1 MTEKTVLKD
10 QIVRNALIVRT
21 SLVGVG
27 ANVLLAAMKAAVG
40 LLTNS
45 IAVVLDA
52 VNNLSDALSSIITIV
67 GARLSAKKPDR
78 KHPLGYGRI
87 EYFSAMIVA
96 ALVLY
101 AGLTA
106 LVESVKKIITP
117 EKAEYTLL
125 SLLLIAAAVAAKLVL
140 GAYVTAQ
147 GKKAD
152 SDALVASG
160 SDARFDAILSGSVL
174 ACAIL
179 YMLTGLSLEA
189 YVGVVIAA
197 FIIKSGIEMLGGT
210 LDDLLG
216 ARTDPELSRR
226 IKSLICE
233 EEGVR
238 GAYDLFLNNYGPGR
252 NYATVHIEVA
262 DTTTAAELDRM
273 TRSMQARVMRET
285 GIVLAGVGVY
295 SHNTTDEECRALRS
309 RVTKA
314 VMAHE
319 GTLQVHGFYL
329 DSEAK
334 ELRFDVVFSFDV
346 DARALLEEIRQEVQ
360 EMVPDYTVIIAPDL
374 DLSD

>member
-1 MTEKTVLKD
+1 M
-10 QIVRNALIVRT
+10 
-21 SLVGVG
+21 
-27 ANVLLAAMKAAVG
+27 
-40 LLTNS
+40 
-45 IAVVLDA
+45 
-52 VNNLSDALSSIITIV
+52 
-67 GARLSAKKPDR
+67 
-78 KHPLGYGRI
+78 
-87 EYFSAMIVA
+87 
-96 ALVLY
+96 
-101 AGLTA
+101 
-106 LVESVKKIITP
+106 
-117 EKAEYTLL
+117 
-125 SLLLIAAAVAAKLVL
+125 
-140 GAYVTAQ
+140 
-147 GKKAD
+147 
-152 SDALVASG
+152 ASG

-233 EEGVR
+233 EDGVR

-295 SHNTTDEECRALRS
+295 SHNTTDEEGRALRS

-346 DARALLEEIRQEVQ
+346 DARTLLEEIRQEVQ
-360 EMVPDYTVIIAPDL
+360 KMVPDYTVIIAPDL

>member
-10 QIVRNALIVRT
+10 QSVRNALIVRT

-67 GARLSAKKPDR
+67 GAGLSAKKPDR

-262 DTTTAAELDRM
+262 DTTTAADLDRM
-273 TRSMQARVMRET
+273 TRSM
-285 GIVLAGVGVY
+285 LAGVGVY
-295 SHNTTDEECRALRS
+295 SHNTTDEEGRALRS

-346 DARALLEEIRQEVQ
+346 DDRALLEEIRQEVQ

>member
-1 MTEKTVLKD
+1 MAEKTVLKD
-10 QIVRNALIVRT
+10 QSARNALIVRT

-238 GAYDLFLNNYGPGR
+238 GAYD
-252 NYATVHIEVA
+252 TVHIEVA

-295 SHNTTDEECRALRS
+295 SHNTTDEEGRALRS

-346 DARALLEEIRQEVQ
+346 DARTLLEEIRQEVQ
-360 EMVPDYTVIIAPDL
+360 KMVPDYTVIIAPDL